1 MAAKRRLRFSSVAGP
16 SPKRGRAARG
26 DDDDE
31 EERPPQE
38 PDESEEEAP
47 PAPPPLVEG
56 WSEASLPWELASQG
70 G

>member
-47 PAPPPLVEG
+47 SGQKLPARHVSQAVSLMPL
-56 WSEASLPWELASQG
+56 
-70 G
+70 